1 MAASGNDEAQV
12 ESRESAGDLGAR
24 LRRARESRQLSL
36 EQLAGELRIR
46 ADALAALEQ
55 CRFETL
61 GPRVFAKGYL
71 KQYGARL
78 GLDVRSLCADFDKL
92 VGTAG
97 VDIAPSRSMAW
108 RRERRSGVPVV
119 AGVIVV
125 VLIALV
131 LYWWFGTADPMS
143 VFDSLFN

>member
-12 ESRESAGDLGAR
+12 GSRESAEELGAR
-24 LRRARESRQLSL
+24 LRRARESKQLSL
-36 EQLAGELRIR
+36 NQLAGELRIR

-55 CRFETL
+55 CRFESI

-71 KQYGARL
+71 KLYGARL
-78 GLDVRSLCADFDKL
+78 GLDVRALCAEFDKL

-97 VDIAPSRSMAW
+97 EDIAPSRSMAL
-108 RRERRSGVPVV
+108 RPERRSGIPVV
-119 AGVIVV
+119 VGVIVI

-131 LYWWFGTADPMS
+131 IYWVFGTAEPMS
-143 VFDSLFN
+143 VFDTLFN